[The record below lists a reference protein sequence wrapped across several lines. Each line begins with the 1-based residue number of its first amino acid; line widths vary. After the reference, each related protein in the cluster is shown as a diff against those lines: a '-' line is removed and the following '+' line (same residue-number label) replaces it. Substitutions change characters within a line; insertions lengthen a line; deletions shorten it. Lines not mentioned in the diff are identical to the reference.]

1 MRSCRTQE
9 IRYPVEPIR
18 VNRSTLFLLGVAVS
32 VALVAAALLGSDS
45 FAPSDIT
52 ASYQVQ
58 GDTIV
63 LLEGDPEPWHDA
75 AWQRW
80 IELVPSSARWR
91 VGRFDAI
98 NGDSE
103 GQVEP
108 ISDSLAVWSLR
119 IAELDDRVRD
129 IALIHELGHLVSLG
143 PTEVVP
149 ATDPSVEEECVTYF
163 SVEGCAIP
171 GQVFER
177 FVTTFWDVDEGWGGS
192 EAAAEERYRQHPGS
206 YVTAYAATNPG
217 EDIAET
223 FVFFIYRLPPTGT
236 TVADEKIALLWEFP
250 ELVELRQWVRRALS
264 E

>member
-1 MRSCRTQE
+1 
-9 IRYPVEPIR
+9 
-18 VNRSTLFLLGVAVS
+18 VNRSTLFLLGVVVS
-32 VALVAAALLGSDS
+32 LALLAAALLGTNS

-58 GDTIV
+58 GDSII

-80 IELVPSSARWR
+80 VELVPASARWR
-91 VGRFDAI
+91 VGKFDAI

-108 ISDSLAVWSLR
+108 FSDSLLVWSLR

-143 PTEVVP
+143 PTEVIP

-192 EAAAEERYRQHPGS
+192 AAAAEERYRKHPGS

-223 FVFFIYRLPPTGT
+223 FVFFIYQLPPTGT

-250 ELVELRQWVRRALS
+250 ELVELRQWVRRALVQ
-264 E
+264 